1 MSISK
6 VYFTTA
12 DNLKLTGLLYM
23 PENKGLFGRVKG
35 TKKVVIFIHGM
46 YSNCL
51 RKRDDIFGEKL
62 NEAGF
67 AYFAFNN
74 RGAEVGNLNREVLH
88 GTAFENVYDAYMDI
102 DGAIKAMEKRGFTEI
117 NILGHS
123 LGCSKI
129 LNWYP
134 KRKYNVNTVGL
145 LSLTALSDKYRQ
157 VAGEK
162 AYKMAM
168 TISKLKISKGKG
180 KVLLPAEFYPRPICA
195 STLVDLFDSESEFN
209 TVFYEDE
216 NWKAESLNSI
226 SEPLFM
232 RYGTVN
238 ETITKAPGEIV
249 ELIKKVVLNEDLDV
263 DYIEGA
269 DHSYHGK
276 EYDLV
281 NQYIKFLNIKS

>member
-6 VYFTTA
+6 VYFTTE

-23 PENKGLFGRVKG
+23 SENKGLFGRVKA

-51 RKRDDIFGEKL
+51 RKRDDIFGEEL
-62 NEAGF
+62 NKAGY
-67 AYFAFNN
+67 AYFTFNN
-74 RGAEVGNLNREVLH
+74 RGAEVGNLNKKNLH
-88 GTAFENVYDAYMDI
+88 GTAFENPYEGKFDI
-102 DGAIKAMEKRGFTEI
+102 DAAIRAMEKHGFNEI
-117 NILGHS
+117 NVLGHS
-123 LGCSKI
+123 LGGNKI

-134 KRKYNVNTVGL
+134 KRKHNVNTVGL
-145 LSLTALSDKYRQ
+145 LSLTALSDKYKQ
-157 VAGEK
+157 AAGEEKYKK
-162 AYKMAM
+162 AMEIA
-168 TISKLKISKGKG
+168 KLKVSEGKG
-180 KVLLPAEFYPRPICA
+180 KSLLPAEFYPMPICA
-195 STLVDLFDSESEFN
+195 STLVDLFDSESDFN

-216 NWKAESLNSI
+216 NWKAESLNAI

-238 ETITKAPGEIV
+238 ETITKAAREIV
-249 ELIKKVVLNEDLDV
+249 KLIKGLVINEDLDV

-276 EYDLV
+276 EHDLV
-281 NQYIKFLNIKS
+281 NQYIKFLNDKN